1 MGPRLHGFI
10 LSAGLILG
18 TLQSPLWAQAPSP
31 PAASPPSTVST
42 TDLAEEIRQL
52 KAQVAETR
60 QLKDQVTQLQN
71 ELYNM
76 RNSGAAATNR
86 DFASMVAT
94 EAQPTLGPPV
104 SAAPPAS
111 ATRGETMTSHTI
123 DTGGA
128 RNDTLT
134 DFTPLQFRYR
144 YLSEANGPIAGGTFL
159 TISDPNEEFTM
170 KFQNQ
175 VTIDSTNFDRQNM
188 PTTEQ
193 GWNIPFGRTGIWGNV
208 TKNFGYQVTLQYF
221 LGDINLLDMFA
232 TYQWDKFRIRFGKGL
247 SPVLY
252 EYYAFSPAF
261 EPVIT
266 NSMSFQLANKRPIGA
281 TFIMGGK
288 YMQLWAGIENNL
300 VSGYYD
306 VTRNPQFVGA
316 VTLTPF
322 KDTDGIFKH
331 LGGGVGYSVGYENY
345 ALYGGPAATQP
356 NLMEQTTNSA
366 WVTSSGVPF
375 AVYNQNVRSVG
386 ERTRIAPHLFW
397 YGRFSF
403 LGEYIVH
410 SRELSDGATT
420 ARSTQNALMLM
431 ASYYLTG
438 ERDYGGNGIQGYSSV
453 EPIRPFLP
461 SRGQWGPG
469 AWQVAAQWSQFN
481 VGRADFNNGFIN
493 SQLYTNQAEQL
504 MVGVNW
510 WPVKNTR
517 FSFDW
522 VWTQFNNPI
531 PFTGGAPLNG
541 FNTFWFRYAM
551 FF

>member
-1 MGPRLHGFI
+1 MRTVWR
-10 LSAGLILG
+10 SLILAAVLG
-18 TLQSPLWAQAPSP
+18 TTVLPDPVRAQSNSNSSP
-31 PAASPPSTVST
+31 PAAGQPATVT
-42 TDLAEEIRQL
+42 NAELLEELRKL
-52 KAQVAETR
+52 KSEVAETR
-60 QLKDQVTQLQN
+60 QLKDQVIQLQN
-71 ELYNM
+71 EVYNL
-76 RNSGAAATNR
+76 RSSGLAPANR
-86 DFASMVAT
+86 DFSSVVGGEVTAPGGAGPSVA
-94 EAQPTLGPPV
+94 PRSP
-104 SAAPPAS
+104 
-111 ATRGETMTSHTI
+111 GETMTSHTL
-123 DTGGA
+123 DTGGP

-134 DFTPLQFRYR
+134 DMLPLGFRYR
-144 YLSEANGPIAGGTFL
+144 YQSTAEGPIAGGTYSQ
-159 TISDPNEEFTM
+159 ISDPNDEFVL

-175 VTIDSTNFDRQNM
+175 VTVDSTNFDRQNM

-208 TKNFGYQVTLQYF
+208 TKNFGYQVTLEYF
-221 LGDINLLDMFA
+221 VGDINLLDMFA
-232 TYQWDKFRIRFGKGL
+232 TYQWDKFKLRFGKGL

-252 EYYAFSPAF
+252 EYYAFDPAF

-266 NSMSFQLANKRPIGA
+266 NSMNFQLANKRPLGA
-281 TFIMGGK
+281 TFIMNGK
-288 YMQLWAGIENNL
+288 FLQFWAGLENNL

-306 VTRNPQFVGA
+306 VTRNPQFITA
-316 VTLTPF
+316 ATLTPF
-322 KDTDGIFKH
+322 KDTDSIFKH

-345 ALYGGPAATQP
+345 SLYSPLAVGP
-356 NLMEQTTNSA
+356 NLLEQTTNNA
-366 WVTSSGVPF
+366 WVTSAGVPF
-375 AVYNQNVRSVG
+375 AVYNTNVRSVG

-410 SRELSDGATT
+410 SRELTDGTT
-420 ARSTQNALMLM
+420 TGRSTQEALMIM

-438 ERDYGGNGIQGYSSV
+438 ERDYGGNGIQGFSSV

-461 SRGQWGPG
+461 ARGQWGPG

-481 VGRADFNNGFIN
+481 VGRADFNRGFID
-493 SQLYTNQAEQL
+493 STRYASQAEQV

-517 FSFDW
+517 LSFDW
-522 VWTQFNNPI
+522 VWNGFGNPI
-531 PFTGGAPLNG
+531 TITGPNPIGS

>member
-1 MGPRLHGFI
+1 MGQP
-10 LSAGLILG
+10 
-18 TLQSPLWAQAPSP
+18 TPPL
-31 PAASPPSTVST
+31 PAALPAAPVTVSN
-42 TDLAEEIRQL
+42 AELLDEIRQL
-52 KAQVAETR
+52 KTQVAETR

-71 ELYNM
+71 ELSNL
-76 RNSGAAATNR
+76 RQSGATSGNR
-86 DFASMVAT
+86 DFASVVAT
-94 EAQPTLGPPV
+94 EAPPSMGPPTP
-104 SAAPPAS
+104 AAP

-159 TISDPNEEFTM
+159 TISDPNEEFTL

-175 VTIDSTNFDRQNM
+175 VTIDSTNFDRANM

-221 LGDINLLDMFA
+221 LGEINLLDMFA
-232 TYQWDKFRIRFGKGL
+232 TYQWDKIRLRFGKGL

-281 TFIMGGK
+281 TFIYGGK
-288 YMQLWAGIENNL
+288 YMQFWSGITNNL
-300 VSGYYD
+300 TSGYYALD
-306 VTRNPQFVGA
+306 RNPELTGA

-322 KDTDGIFKH
+322 KNTDGIFKH
-331 LGGGVGYSVGYENY
+331 LGGGVGWSVGYENY
-345 ALYGGPAATQP
+345 SLYNPAATTP
-356 NLMEQTTNSA
+356 NLMESTTNSA

-386 ERTRIAPHLFW
+386 ERTRIAPHIFW

-410 SRELSDGATT
+410 SRELSDGTTT

-431 ASYYLTG
+431 GSYYLTG
-438 ERDYGGNGIQGYSSV
+438 ERDYGGNGIQGFSSV
-453 EPIRPFLP
+453 EPIRPFLF
-461 SRGQWGPG
+461 SRGQWGIG

-481 VGRADFNNGFIN
+481 VGRADFTNGFIN
-493 SQLYTNQAEQL
+493 SSLYTNRAEQL

-517 FSFDW
+517 LSFDW

-531 PFTGGAPLNG
+531 PFTGGTPLSG